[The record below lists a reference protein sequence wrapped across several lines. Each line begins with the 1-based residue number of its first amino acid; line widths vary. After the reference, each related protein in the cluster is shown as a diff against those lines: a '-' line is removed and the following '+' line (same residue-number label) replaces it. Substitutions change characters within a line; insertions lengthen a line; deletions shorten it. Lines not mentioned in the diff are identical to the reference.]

1 MAKDIV
7 SSYKFTGSGLNDIEK
22 KWGKKRF
29 NDYRKNY
36 NLSSIGVLSLL
47 EDLVFI
53 ETIQERY
60 KKKAELLAKDAK
72 EGEDVLPRS
81 LRENIE
87 ACLDQ
92 QIKLKE
98 KLGFF
103 DNKDDTKDPFRY
115 IQQLEKKFKIH
126 REQNRAD
133 YSIPC
138 EHCGEMNLL
147 KIRTKNYTSVKHPFF
162 RGKILTNKPL
172 WEAYKKGE
180 KVTKNLIAKVLN
192 SSLDYID
199 WLEANLYP
207 NVRK

>member
-1 MAKDIV
+1 MKSKTI
-7 SSYKFTGSGLNDIEK
+7 SSYTFIGSGLSDKEK

-29 NDYRKNY
+29 NEYKKYY
-36 NLSSIGVLSLL
+36 NISSFATLTLL
-47 EDLVFI
+47 ESLIFT
-53 ETIQERY
+53 EASLERY
-60 KKKAELLAKDAK
+60 KKKAELLTESEKA
-72 EGEDVLPRS
+72 GEDVLPRS
-81 LRENIE
+81 LRENLNE
-87 ACLDQ
+87 CLDQ
-92 QIKLKE
+92 EIKIKE

-103 DNKDDTKDPFRY
+103 DDKDDKNDPFRY

-138 EHCGEMNLL
+138 EHCGEINLL

-199 WLEANLYP
+199 WLEENLYP
-207 NVRK
+207 KVKK